1 MNATPQELCDRARKL
16 GLRLEPKGDKLAVSP
31 ADRVPPDFAA
41 VLRDNKPALL
51 EWLSNPPCPGLQTVP
66 PCDLPLDPVMPR
78 PSPANRERV
87 IRYLLLQTGNRPGPL
102 SAWLVRRE
110 TAYFDQPGRHWDC
123 SFLAYAAARDAARW
137 QFNRSE
143 SEVWELL
150 TDFQSLNVSES

>member
-1 MNATPQELCDRARKL
+1 MTPDELYREAAKR
-16 GLRLEPKGDKLAVSP
+16 GLRLESAGDKLAVFP
-31 ADRVPPDFAA
+31 KGHCPPDFAEM
-41 VLRDNKPALL
+41 LRQHKPALL
-51 EWLSNPPCPGLQTVP
+51 EWLSRPSRPGWQTVP

-110 TAYFDQPGRHWDC
+110 TSCFDGPGRKWDC
-123 SFLAYAAARDAARW
+123 SLLAYVAARDAACW
-137 QFNRSE
+137 QLNRIE

-150 TDFQSLNVSES
+150 ADLHRLNASEP